1 MDYSFV
7 RLPYTLWY
15 NGKDKKIRMDLNS
28 LIPDEHYENGKKYIG
43 KIRNVQ
49 IISCNSLG
57 NVMLPVKDNAP
68 LGPEELTE
76 VIYNEEKRYADIIL
90 KSYQEYNNDGE
101 LVLGVSFDAYVG
113 LEEYISD
120 YSYRQ
125 RTLDIVIPIRSHN
138 NLANGTNDV
147 YYIGV
152 QTIDIMLRNGKT
164 KHEEDSVDFS
174 FELIEQ
180 DITDNFI
187 TNGQARDLLRN
198 ESVKNVDLRA
208 DSSGLNITVNYNKR
222 ANVSWE
228 DLKPYLGSNSNSNEY
243 VTTTLEDILSM
254 LRNTDESIRHE
265 FTNDIIEYMPIDVI
279 ENDDKDI
286 VVQYMPNY
294 VNTQREHITE
304 RRDLFTI
311 PRRFLEITDKEIL
324 KNEIT
329 ESIQPALD
337 KKYYTKQEVDTLIN
351 NLRKELKPDS

>member
-90 KSYQEYNNDGE
+90 KSYQEYNN
-101 LVLGVSFDAYVG
+101 
-113 LEEYISD
+113 
-120 YSYRQ
+120 
-125 RTLDIVIPIRSHN
+125 
-138 NLANGTNDV
+138 
-147 YYIGV
+147 
-152 QTIDIMLRNGKT
+152 
-164 KHEEDSVDFS
+164 
-174 FELIEQ
+174 
-180 DITDNFI
+180 
-187 TNGQARDLLRN
+187 
-198 ESVKNVDLRA
+198 
-208 DSSGLNITVNYNKR
+208 KR

-279 ENDDKDI
+279 ENDNKDI

-311 PRRFLEITDKEIL
+311 PRRFLEITYKEIL

-337 KKYYTKQEVDTLIN
+337 KKYYTKQEVDTLID